1 MKELTRKRE
10 GFTILEL
17 IAVIGIIAVIGTAV
31 IGGFSGMMK
40 GVARRSVVDS
50 VRRALNLARQEA
62 CVDGNDTYL
71 YPVDVNRYA
80 IVRKAGT
87 ITGTGTGSRKVTLEG
102 VAPFET
108 SIAGG
113 GKWILDEFAD
123 LSGSTETF
131 VVDQNLNQG
140 DLIEAFKDYGGSMV
154 FDMKDGVYA
163 TVAFSPFRDKDNDVW
178 VFGIHG
184 TTSFDKGHDY
194 GWVTHPIQSLPEGYV
209 FKGTYNTSDGS
220 YKSKHGICVH
230 FQSDGTAEE
239 DVTLTLE
246 RPEDGTELPVTI
258 HKSGKID
265 G

>member
-1 MKELTRKRE
+1 MKRS

-17 IAVIGIIAVIGTAV
+17 IAVIGIIALIGTAV

-40 GVARRSVVDS
+40 SVSRRSAADS

-62 CVDGNDTYL
+62 CVDGNDTFL

-87 ITGTGTGSRKVTLEG
+87 ITGVGTGSRKVKFEG
-102 VAPFET
+102 VKEFQT
-108 SIAGG
+108 SIDG

-123 LSGSTETF
+123 LSGTTETF
-131 VVDQNLNQG
+131 VVDQNLDEQE
-140 DLIEAFKDYGGSMV
+140 LINKFKDYGGSLV
-154 FDMKDGVYA
+154 FDMKDGVYT

-184 TTSFDKGHDY
+184 TTSFAKGHDY

-209 FKGTYNTSDGS
+209 FKGSYRTSDGT
-220 YKSKHGICVH
+220 YKSDHGICVH
-230 FQSDGTAEE
+230 FLPDGTVAEA
-239 DVTLTLE
+239 VTLVLE
-246 RPEDGTELPVTI
+246 RPEDNTEIQISISDL
-258 HKSGKID
+258 GKIEEK
-265 G
+265 

>member
-1 MKELTRKRE
+1 MKRS

-31 IGGFSGMMK
+31 VGGFSGMMK
-40 GVARRSVVDS
+40 GVARRSAIDS

-62 CVDGNDTYL
+62 CVDGNDTYF

-87 ITGTGTGSRKVTLEG
+87 ITGTGTGSRKVKFEG
-102 VAPFET
+102 VNEFQT
-108 SIAGG
+108 SISG

-131 VVDQNLNQG
+131 VVDKNLTGQ
-140 DLIEAFKDYGGSMV
+140 DLIDKFKDYAGSLV
-154 FDMKDGVYA
+154 FDMADGVFT

-178 VFGIHG
+178 VFGING
-184 TTSFDKGHDY
+184 TSSFDKGHDY

-220 YKSKHGICVH
+220 YKSNHKISVH
-230 FQSDGTAEE
+230 FLSDGTAEKA
-239 DVTLTLE
+239 VTLTLE
-246 RPEDGTELPVTI
+246 RPEDGSEIPLKINTT
-258 HKSGKID
+258 GKIEETK
-265 G
+265 

>member
-1 MKELTRKRE
+1 MRRS

-40 GVARRSVVDS
+40 GVARRSAIDS

-102 VAPFET
+102 VSAFQT
-108 SIAGG
+108 SIDG

-131 VVDQNLNQG
+131 VVDQNLSQA
-140 DLIEAFKDYGGSMV
+140 DLIEKLKDYGGSLV
-154 FDMKDGVYA
+154 FDMKDGVYT

-194 GWVTHPIQSLPEGYV
+194 GWVTHPIQSLPAGYV
-209 FKGTYNTSDGS
+209 FKGSYNTSDGS

-230 FQSDGTAEE
+230 FLPDGTAEKA
-239 DVTLTLE
+239 VTLTLQ
-246 RPEDGTELPVTI
+246 RPEDGSEIPLKIEV
-258 HKSGKID
+258 SGKISE
-265 G
+265 GN

>member
-1 MKELTRKRE
+1 MKRS

-17 IAVIGIIAVIGTAV
+17 IAVIGIIAIMGTAV

-40 GVARRSVVDS
+40 GIARRNAVDS

-62 CVDGNDTYL
+62 CVDGNDTFL

-87 ITGTGTGSRKVTLEG
+87 ITGTGTGSRKVKFDG
-102 VAPFET
+102 VNEFQT
-108 SIAGG
+108 SIEG

-131 VVDQNLNQG
+131 VVDQNLEGQE
-140 DLIEAFKDYGGSMV
+140 LIDKFKDYGGSLV
-154 FDMKDGVYA
+154 FDMKDGVFT

-184 TTSFDKGHDY
+184 TTSFAKGDDY

-230 FQSDGTAEE
+230 FLPDGTAEKA
-239 DVTLTLE
+239 VTLTLE
-246 RPEDGTELPVTI
+246 RPEDGSEIPLKIEV
-258 HKSGKID
+258 SGKITETK
-265 G
+265 